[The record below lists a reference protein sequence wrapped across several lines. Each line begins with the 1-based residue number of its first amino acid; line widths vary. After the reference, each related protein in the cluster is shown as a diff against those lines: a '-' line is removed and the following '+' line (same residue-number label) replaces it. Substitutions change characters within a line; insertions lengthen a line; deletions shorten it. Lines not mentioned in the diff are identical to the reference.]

1 MAYSPNNNLV
11 FGVEGVNLHSFQL
24 DDIDGFEGETDMGDA
39 TLGEELV
46 GITYAGSSEE
56 AKHGLVDWFYVVTQG
71 GRLLEFGYSVKE
83 NGFLYDDDSKEMFR
97 DLGDM
102 GIRTGDEWT
111 NNSLYCDPVSGY
123 TFWSV
128 YDGSDAVKLYA
139 LAPHGAGDDTSP
151 ATYYLGSLPQGDW
164 PFVGMYGTSGRD
176 GHSFEVKRKEG
187 R

>member
-1 MAYSPNNNLV
+1 
-11 FGVEGVNLHSFQL
+11 
-24 DDIDGFEGETDMGDA
+24 MGDA

-71 GRLLEFGYSVKE
+71 GRLFEFGYSVKE

-139 LAPHGAGDDTSP
+139 LAPHGSGDDTSP